1 MCKDVEVDRG
11 FYAIH
16 DTLIGVLPDV
26 MRAGTGHY
34 RQIDI
39 IMGEEQSVAV
49 EPRSEI
55 PVIEFRIGI
64 QDQ

>member
-1 MCKDVEVDRG
+1 
-11 FYAIH
+11 
-16 DTLIGVLPDV
+16 VLPDV